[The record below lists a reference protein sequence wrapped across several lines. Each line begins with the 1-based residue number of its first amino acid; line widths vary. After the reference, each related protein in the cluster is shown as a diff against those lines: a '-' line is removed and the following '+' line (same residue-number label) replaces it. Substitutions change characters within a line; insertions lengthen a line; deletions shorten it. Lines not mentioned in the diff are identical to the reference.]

1 MLAIQHHDHLP
12 VDCRSV
18 SEAQDADYLY
28 NGLPRFWADD
38 VFCSHLYQP
47 PSRADEGSG
56 SSSWQLVTALCDEGD
71 DGLTL
76 CDYLSLSLSLSLSF
90 SFDRTHQ
97 LC

>member
-1 MLAIQHHDHLP
+1 MLAIQHHDSLP
-12 VDCRSV
+12 VACGSV

-38 VFCSHLYQP
+38 VLRSHLYQP
-47 PSRADEGSG
+47 PSRADEG
-56 SSSWQLVTALCDEGD
+56 D

-76 CDYLSLSLSLSLSF
+76 CDHLSLSL

-97 LC
+97 LS